1 MGHIR
6 LGHLP
11 RTRRWADVIAAL
23 GTGDAAEAGSAIAR
37 AADTRLA
44 RLGNDP
50 GIAYLYW
57 LLTRLT
63 WHARSDDFLGA
74 LRADG
79 IDLGDRIDG
88 LVFLGRLRQVAERGV
103 RERSTPNGLSF
114 IALRAF
120 NEAIARSVQERANT
134 LFGVSGQDVQRGFK
148 ELSTERN
155 FARLARSFFTGFT
168 GDLLQ
173 FISSKESSNQVG
185 STRAFVDPAAA
196 IEFESALHGYAHQC
210 TRILEDFSGEWYS
223 KHNWLGDLD
232 EAQSARFVA
241 YAFKKLR
248 SELKASGGPT

>member
-6 LGHLP
+6 LGQLP
-11 RTRRWADVIAAL
+11 RTRRWADVIAAM
-23 GTGDAAEAGSAIAR
+23 GAGDVGEVGSAIAR
-37 AADTRLA
+37 AADARLA
-44 RLGNDP
+44 RLGSDP

-63 WHARSDDFLGA
+63 WHARSADYLGA

-88 LVFLGRLRQVAERGV
+88 LVFLGKLRQVAEGGL
-103 RERSTPNGLSF
+103 RERSTPNGFSL

-120 NEAIARSVQERANT
+120 NEAVARSVQERANT
-134 LFGVSGQDVQRGFK
+134 LFGISGEDVQRGFK

-155 FARLARSFFTGFT
+155 FARLARSFFAGFT

-173 FISSKESSNQVG
+173 FVSSKESSNHVG
-185 STRAFVDPAAA
+185 FARAFTEPAAA
-196 IEFESALHGYAHQC
+196 VEFETELRGYAHQC
-210 TRILEDFSGEWYS
+210 ARILEDFSGEWYS
-223 KHNWLGDLD
+223 KHNWLGDID

-248 SELKASGGPT
+248 SELKVSGGST

>member
-6 LGHLP
+6 LGRLP

-23 GTGDAAEAGSAIAR
+23 GTGDVVEAGSAIAR

-44 RLGNDP
+44 RLGSDP

-63 WHARSDDFLGA
+63 WHARSDDYLGA

-88 LVFLGRLRQVAERGV
+88 LVFLGKLRQVAERGL
-103 RERSTPNGLSF
+103 RQRITPGGLSL

-120 NEAIARSVQERANT
+120 NEAVARSVQERANT
-134 LFGVSGQDVQRGFK
+134 LFGVAGEDVQRGLK

-155 FARLARSFFTGFT
+155 FARLARSFFTGFM
-168 GDLLQ
+168 GGLLQ
-173 FISSKESSNQVG
+173 FIASKESSNQVG
-185 STRAFVDPAAA
+185 PARAFVDPAAA
-196 IEFESALHGYAHQC
+196 VEFESALRGYAHQC
-210 TRILEDFSGEWYS
+210 SRILEDFSGEWYS
-223 KHNWLGDLD
+223 KHNWLGGID
-232 EAQSARFVA
+232 EGQSARFVA

-248 SELKASGGPT
+248 SELKASGGQT